1 MTLKLSKINST
12 KKVVP
17 DTLQDQEEQS
27 DHALSSSAH
36 ASGEDSDKESGD
48 KQSNHEGDDPEDSA

>member
-1 MTLKLSKINST
+1 M
-12 KKVVP
+12 P

-36 ASGEDSDKESGD
+36 ASGKDSDEESGD
-48 KQSNHEGDDPEDSA
+48 KRSDCEGDDSEDLA